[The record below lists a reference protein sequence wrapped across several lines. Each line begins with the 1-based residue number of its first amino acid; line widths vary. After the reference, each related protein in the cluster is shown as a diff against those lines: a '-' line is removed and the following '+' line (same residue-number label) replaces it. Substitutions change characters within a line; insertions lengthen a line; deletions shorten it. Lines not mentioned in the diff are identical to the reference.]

1 MASRFRFARR
11 AAFAGAVALSLLAFA
26 RVAFPVAVQ
35 PGPLAIN
42 YVEAVPGL
50 ATGGM
55 PRSAQFARIADAGF
69 DMIVNLAPDD
79 ALGAHADEQALV
91 RRQGMGYAHL
101 PIDFAAPGAADY
113 ERFAT
118 LMRSH
123 EGHGRTLVHCQLNL
137 RASSLVFLYRVIER
151 GEPADNAYDA
161 VVAVWRPNETWRRF
175 LRETLRAHGKAL
187 PMELENG

>member
-1 MASRFRFARR
+1 MASRIRFARR
-11 AAFAGAVALSLLAFA
+11 AAFAGAVAMSLLAFA
-26 RVAFPVAVQ
+26 RVASPVAVQ

-42 YVEAVPGL
+42 YVEAAPGI

-91 RRQGMGYAHL
+91 RKQGMAYAHL
-101 PIDFAAPGAADY
+101 PIDFASPSAEDY
-113 ERFAT
+113 RRFAA
-118 LMRSH
+118 LMRSTH
-123 EGHGRTLVHCQLNL
+123 GHGRTLVHCQLNL

-151 GEPADNAYDA
+151 GEPADDAYAA
-161 VVAVWRPNETWRRF
+161 VSAVWQPNATWRRF
-175 LRETLRAHGKAL
+175 LRETLRTHGKAV
-187 PMELENG
+187 PMELENA

>member
-1 MASRFRFARR
+1 MASRFRLARR
-11 AAFAGAVALSLLAFA
+11 AAFAGAVAVSLLAFA
-26 RVAFPVAVQ
+26 RVASPVAVQ

-42 YVEAVPGL
+42 YVEAAPGL

-79 ALGAHADEQALV
+79 ALGAHADEEALV
-91 RRQGMGYAHL
+91 RGRGMAYAHL

-113 ERFAT
+113 ERFAA
-118 LMRSH
+118 LMRSR

-151 GEPADNAYDA
+151 GEAADNAYDA

-175 LRETLRAHGKAL
+175 LRETLQAHGKAL
-187 PMELENG
+187 PMELEAA